1 MDIKTIVKRSI
12 RLFKTATG
20 PTKEEYDRILKI
32 TMLLTILLGTA
43 GLLIHF
49 ILNIV

>member
-20 PTKEEYDRILKI
+20 PTKEEYERIVKI
-32 TMLLTILLGTA
+32 TFVLTISLGVT
-43 GLLIHF
+43 GLLVHF
-49 ILNIV
+49 ILNLV